1 VANSTVFGGVAG
13 EAMAAWLKAERGFR
27 EPDKSALDAAVA
39 RCEMPLRS
47 KGSSH
52 GGLEGLRE
60 GLFDLMW
67 DKVGIIR
74 EAAPLAEAMSAL
86 KGIDAELDAYS
97 LTDHQRD
104 FNLSWHDWM
113 NLKSLVQVSRVITEA
128 ALARED
134 SRGAH
139 FRADF
144 PEAGPLESSAFTS
157 VTMNAAGSLDISM
170 KPVSFTRVKPGQT
183 LLRDAA

>member
-1 VANSTVFGGVAG
+1 
-13 EAMAAWLKAERGFR
+13 
-27 EPDKSALDAAVA
+27 
-39 RCEMPLRS
+39 
-47 KGSSH
+47 
-52 GGLEGLRE
+52 
-60 GLFDLMW
+60 MW

-74 EAAPLAEAMSAL
+74 EAGPMKAALSAL
-86 KGIDAELDAYS
+86 DGIEAELDAYTLS
-97 LTDHQRD
+97 DHQRG

-113 NLKSLVQVSRVITEA
+113 NLKSLVDASRVITRA

-144 PEAGPLESSAFTS
+144 PEAGPLETSAYTS
-157 VTMNAAGSLDISM
+157 VTMDGAGKLGIAM
-170 KPVSFTRVKPGQT
+170 KPVAFTRVKPGQT

>member
-1 VANSTVFGGVAG
+1 MPSST
-13 EAMAAWLKAERGFR
+13 LI
-27 EPDKSALDAAVA
+27 ALA
-39 RCEMPLRS
+39 
-47 KGSSH
+47 
-52 GGLEGLRE
+52 
-60 GLFDLMW
+60 
-67 DKVGIIR
+67 
-74 EAAPLAEAMSAL
+74 
-86 KGIDAELDAYS
+86 
-97 LTDHQRD
+97 DHQRE

-144 PEAGPLESSAFTS
+144 PEAGPLESSAYTS
-157 VTMNAAGSLDISM
+157 VTMNPAGSLDIAM
-170 KPVSFTRVKPGQT
+170 KPVVFTRVKPGQT